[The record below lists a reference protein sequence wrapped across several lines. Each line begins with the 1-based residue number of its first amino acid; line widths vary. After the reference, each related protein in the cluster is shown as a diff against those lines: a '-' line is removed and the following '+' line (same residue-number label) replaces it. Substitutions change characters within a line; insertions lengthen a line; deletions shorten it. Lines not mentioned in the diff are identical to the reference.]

1 MSRMGDNLTVDSLDF
16 VAANIDSKSVSIL
29 TDRVLRDEETIIYLK
44 DQVRS
49 LTKERDDMLEYIKN
63 TNQMVQRL
71 LGELGNTER
80 VLKEASEKHLH
91 ATSQLIQIQSSLRD
105 PKDFL
110 QPVNDSVIMNSR
122 FVSDTLLRR
131 GTGGHVTVLKEHEAN
146 DTLQTLQKENAH
158 YHPYI
163 SVLTRFPLFAS
174 FPRDVMEKVSLS
186 AYEMTRK
193 KGQPIVTKGEEGAEI
208 FFIWSGTVSI
218 FVEEKELT
226 HLHQPVFF
234 GELGVLFK
242 FRRTATVVAKTDVV
256 LIVVTKQKLDEI
268 IALYPEVQKKVDEFS
283 ANKEVWWLKQQY
295 TSGQE
300 KFGSEFANDIAR
312 KNIRKLDLFHDAPDS
327 FVDSLA
333 MTIKCLV
340 FQENQNIVNIGDE
353 SDAMYFLLAGT
364 VQVVGETGVVHAE
377 IQQGSFFGEV
387 GVLLN
392 MARTASIRSKGES
405 YVFKLTKDNLD
416 KVVLGYPLMNDKL
429 QEEAAERFAL
439 FKARTQHKEGSVSS
453 VPDQFDV
460 EVGENALAKLSIFR
474 GVDLAVIQELAITM
488 SRKTWNANEA
498 IIKCGDNGDS
508 MFFLAAGTAN
518 VVTEFGEIID
528 DVCGPSAYFG
538 EVAIIEDVPR
548 TATIQCTS
556 ECSTYELRK
565 DDVKSVMDKYPE
577 IALQIKATADHRM
590 QKYLMRN
597 VLA

>member
-1 MSRMGDNLTVDSLDF
+1 MCDIRTTESLDY

-29 TDRVLRDEETIIYLK
+29 TDRLQRDEETITYLK
-44 DQVRS
+44 DQVMT
-49 LTKERDDMLEYIKN
+49 LTKERDDMMEYIRA
-63 TNQMVQRL
+63 TNQMVVRL
-71 LGELGNTER
+71 IAEVGNTER
-80 VLKEASEKHLH
+80 VLKEATEKHLQS
-91 ATSQLIQIQSSLRD
+91 TSQLGQIQSTLRD
-105 PKDFL
+105 PKEFIS
-110 QPVNDSVIMNSR
+110 QQTNGSAIVGSR
-122 FVSDTLLRR
+122 FMSDTLIRR
-131 GTGGHVTVLKEHEAN
+131 GTHGHVTVLKENEVN
-146 DTLQTLQKENAH
+146 DTLQTLQQENAH

-163 SVLTRFPLFAS
+163 SVLQRFPLFAT

-208 FFIWSGTVSI
+208 FFIWSGAVSI
-218 FVEEKELT
+218 FVEERELS
-226 HLHQPVFF
+226 HLQQPVFF

-242 FRRTATVVAKTDVV
+242 FRRTATVVAKTDTV

-268 IALYPEVQKKVDEFS
+268 IGTNPEVQQKVDEFS

-340 FQENQNIVNIGDE
+340 FQENQNIVSIGDE

-364 VQVVGETGVVHAE
+364 VQVVGDTGVVHAE

-392 MARTASIRSKGES
+392 MKRTASIRSKGES
-405 YVFKLTKDNLD
+405 YVFKLTKENLD
-416 KVVLGYPLMNDKL
+416 AVVLNYPLMKERL
-429 QEEAAERFAL
+429 QEEATERFAL
-439 FKARTQHKEGSVSS
+439 FKARTQKKEGSCSS

-460 EVGENALAKLSIFR
+460 EVGENALAKLSIFH
-474 GVDLAVIQELAITM
+474 GVDLSVIQELAITM
-488 SRKTWNANEA
+488 LRKTWNTDET
-498 IIKCGDNGDS
+498 IIKCGENGDS

-518 VVTEFGEIID
+518 VITEFGEVID
-528 DVCGPSAYFG
+528 DVSGWWCYLD
-538 EVAIIEDVPR
+538 IIDR
-548 TATIQCTS
+548 
-556 ECSTYELRK
+556 
-565 DDVKSVMDKYPE
+565 
-577 IALQIKATADHRM
+577 
-590 QKYLMRN
+590 
-597 VLA
+597 